1 VTEYPTSLTPE
12 FKGLSARAQWLYF
25 AALREGPRRC
35 GVVDVWP
42 KRYSQLAA
50 DVSEGSVMDAA
61 RELDRAGVVYFDDE
75 TDEMMFPGY
84 LAAITPITNKRMLIA
99 VVNSIRGI
107 TSMKLIA
114 LVVGELQKLQAEYP
128 DVAVWND
135 PRVRFW
141 LDRTALDPADL
152 AGGAAK

>member
-1 VTEYPTSLTPE
+1 MTEYPTNPSPA
-12 FKGLSARAQWLYF
+12 FKSLSARAQWLFF
-25 AALREGPRRC
+25 AALNEGPRRC

-50 DVSEGSVMDAA
+50 DISEDTVMDAA
-61 RELDRAGVVYFDDE
+61 LELNDAGIVYFDDE

-107 TSMKLIA
+107 TSMKLIG
-114 LVVGELQKLQAEYP
+114 VIVHELQQLRAEHP
-128 DVAVWND
+128 EAAVWND
-135 PRVRFW
+135 PRVAGW
-141 LDRTALDPADL
+141 LARPALDPADL
-152 AGGAAK
+152 AGGASK